1 MWKGVGGMWG
11 VEKYFEV
18 DHMMMNNNNK
28 GSHDNDGQSWP
39 LENTMM
45 MFTSKGKPQENDD
58 NIE

>member
-1 MWKGVGGMWG
+1 MTG
-11 VEKYFEV
+11 
-18 DHMMMNNNNK
+18 NT
-28 GSHDNDGQSWP
+28 WP